1 MTNEALTYPLD
12 QAIDLGHTAVKVAVG
27 CLPGGNALSE
37 VFNTFVP
44 SQLSQRRDE
53 WGARITE
60 LVNGL
65 LAEGNVTAAAL
76 QNDPAFVD
84 MLVEA
89 TICAIKTSNELKR
102 TAFLHAIASSA
113 KKVVEPD
120 RQHMYVRL
128 LDELTEMHLQLLKA
142 YSLGRF
148 SAAIGTGEEY
158 ENRFF
163 ALVSSEFPSL
173 KGERDLII
181 HLCSDLAN
189 RSLIAL
195 PPKGPR
201 SMGGLNIQAMR
212 ITQSGTGFLKFCG
225 L

>member
-1 MTNEALTYPLD
+1 MSNESLTYPLD
-12 QAIDLGHTAVKVAVG
+12 QAVDLGHTAVKAAVG
-27 CLPGGNALSE
+27 CLPGGSALAE

-53 WGARITE
+53 WGERITQ
-60 LVNGL
+60 LVNRL
-65 LAEGNVTAAAL
+65 IAEGNVTAESL

-89 TICAIKTSNELKR
+89 TIGAIKTSNELKR
-102 TAFLHAIASSA
+102 SAFLQAIASSA
-113 KKVVEPD
+113 QKAVEPD

-128 LDELTEMHLQLLKA
+128 VDELTEMHLQLLKA
-142 YSLGRF
+142 YSVGKF
-148 SAAIGTGEEY
+148 SAAFGTGEEY

-163 ALVSSEFPSL
+163 GLVSAAFPNL

-189 RSLIAL
+189 RSLIAH
-195 PPKGPR
+195 PPKGPKTL
-201 SMGGLNIQAMR
+201 GGLNIQAMR
-212 ITQSGTGFLKFCG
+212 ITQSGTGLLKFVG